1 MMGFECPVEGTGAW
15 SGPEI
20 DYRNDGMHLLTAGEI
35 REVDD
40 ALVHLRSLGDVDFNS
55 ITPATFPLPTLGG
68 WLAKVGDDLRFGR
81 GFLLLRGLPRE
92 RYSEDDL
99 ARIYFGLGSY
109 IGRPTPQ
116 SHSGEL
122 LGHVMD
128 VSDIEQH
135 GRGYRIGG
143 GQDMHT
149 DSCDIV
155 ALLCLRAAKSGGASR
170 IASVA
175 GIHNHLLQHQPDL
188 LKVLYG
194 DYVFRRIEK
203 DAEFG
208 SGELV
213 KKVVIFSRESGDF
226 TCNIQP
232 NYPRRAV
239 AAGDAV
245 MTKEQVEALDELQR
259 LASSAEF
266 YLDMNIGEGD
276 IQFLNNRVLLHGRL
290 DYEDH
295 PELARRRH
303 MMRLWLSVPT
313 WPAMPGNQAMHTA
326 EDHRAWLERRR
337 PLMELPSRYLAMMN
351 EKLSQRRAS

>member
-1 MMGFECPVEGTGAW
+1 MIGFKHQVEGAIAW
-15 SGPEI
+15 RGPDVDYKTEGMHVLTTKEIAEI
-20 DYRNDGMHLLTAGEI
+20 DA
-35 REVDD
+35 
-40 ALVHLRSLGDVDFNS
+40 ALRHLRFLGEVDFNS
-55 ITPATFPLPTLGG
+55 ITPTTFPLPVLGEQLTKAG
-68 WLAKVGDDLRFGR
+68 RDLRSGR

-92 RYSEDDL
+92 RYAEDDL

-109 IGRPTPQ
+109 IGRSIPQ
-116 SHSGEL
+116 SHNGEL

-155 ALLCLRAAKSGGASR
+155 ALLCLRAAKSGGISR

-175 GIHNHLLQHQPDL
+175 GIHNYLVQHRPDL

-239 AAGDAV
+239 AAGDSA
-245 MTKEQVEALDELQR
+245 MTGEQIEALDELQR
-259 LASSAEF
+259 LASSPDF
-266 YLDMNIGEGD
+266 YLDMSIGEGD
-276 IQFLNNRVLLHGRL
+276 IQFLNNRALLHGRL

-303 MMRLWLSVPT
+303 MMRLWLSMPT
-313 WPAMPGNQAMHTA
+313 WPAMPANQMMHTS
-326 EDHRAWLERRR
+326 EDHRRWLERRQ
-337 PLMELPSRYLAMMN
+337 PFMELPSRYLAMMN
-351 EKLSQRRAS
+351 ERLSRKRAS